1 MNTKP
6 YVAIGQKSV
15 DSLFLVL
22 TIPDDIEPVTINSFT
37 ISWTLE
43 ALAEFELIKNS
54 ISDKNKNLPYASLRG
69 LLQIAFDNL
78 AYLDSSIGLS
88 YTKITKE
95 NDIKAFAYL
104 SEGEHDFIIQK
115 IRPVLDEWITNY
127 LQPYVTKNS
136 ADIQSLHKLQDLW
149 KENNLVKTKD
159 VKSQVLPWK
168 WSETGTTQGNH
179 NYSYKDLVEYIARQ
193 IAGKELFENCGTM
206 KRIISENSTGGQA
219 ELMTNPIS
227 IDGKKGKFSL
237 VVKLEIVTFPAI
249 HQPVLRI
256 DVSKKRWVYDLN
268 EARYGLGNING
279 YIFSEN
285 YPDRAFQYQLI
296 LEQNQDNK
304 WIWNI
309 DNSFE
314 TLARKLN
321 LSATVT
327 SSEEIA
333 LGQASTPENQ
343 VMLTFR
349 YGLQK
354 KYDIKDGVP
363 EIDKLEAYKAISQIL
378 EPLGFIHFKDY
389 KKVSVKPPHPPIE
402 EEEEG
407 MINQITLLGVMLESL
422 ETKDFANFTP
432 TYFSKLTTEERNSL
446 LQKYFQISLDD
457 ILQEKK
463 GIEYK
468 KGKEVEIQIPK
479 LQAIIKANNEA
490 LERLYPH
497 EPLQLIIFYEEHLQ
511 TDVNFVKN
519 IAQITLGS
527 RFHIQLQRLPK
538 NVHGAK
544 KTLPGNNLKA
554 KERSQLRIEEWK
566 KITEQLKNLNQR
578 TFCLILARKWYDNQP
593 DDIINKPSTRQALAS
608 LAGSAVQFLL
618 PIEKT
623 QQGLLKLEDYFHRV
637 QAALKDLISA
647 HSGRID
653 KIPEKVNTYLKKI
666 APEKRPKEIIG
677 VTIVRKQR
685 GRVRGH
691 IGQTYLLI
699 ATRLNVET
707 GICELC
713 CAYDQN
719 NNLKM
724 SDWYK
729 FADGIAFVSQMSPL
743 KLASDKQT
751 AKTYFAQFLNKV
763 IEESVNNG
771 NNPVVLIDSSNCV
784 QLCPWLA
791 DVRITTHNITLNNQY
806 QKMEVNWKGA
816 RIIRIRQ
823 DLAPGFI
830 EEKVRQYAE
839 TSLEDNRTKE
849 QLTCDYTIP
858 SATSPTNGLFKLTAT
873 SETGCVTYLSIGKK
887 LLHKESRGQ
896 SCYRETEILQVIK
909 DDNKKE
915 MKNKAE
921 LKICEMTKKP
931 VFTDKFPTPNPLEI
945 VVTLRQ
951 EEDKPDDL
959 AAFVESLR
967 YGFGHYK
974 EWTTLPAPLF
984 FERVVRDYISEFSIT
999 DDVDDEELEIE
1010 ENQTNPGEPIQ
1021 LSLF

>member
-1 MNTKP
+1 
-6 YVAIGQKSV
+6 
-15 DSLFLVL
+15 
-22 TIPDDIEPVTINSFT
+22 
-37 ISWTLE
+37 
-43 ALAEFELIKNS
+43 
-54 ISDKNKNLPYASLRG
+54 
-69 LLQIAFDNL
+69 
-78 AYLDSSIGLS
+78 
-88 YTKITKE
+88 
-95 NDIKAFAYL
+95 
-104 SEGEHDFIIQK
+104 
-115 IRPVLDEWITNY
+115 
-127 LQPYVTKNS
+127 
-136 ADIQSLHKLQDLW
+136 
-149 KENNLVKTKD
+149 
-159 VKSQVLPWK
+159 
-168 WSETGTTQGNH
+168 
-179 NYSYKDLVEYIARQ
+179 
-193 IAGKELFENCGTM
+193 
-206 KRIISENSTGGQA
+206 
-219 ELMTNPIS
+219 
-227 IDGKKGKFSL
+227 
-237 VVKLEIVTFPAI
+237 
-249 HQPVLRI
+249 
-256 DVSKKRWVYDLN
+256 
-268 EARYGLGNING
+268 
-279 YIFSEN
+279 
-285 YPDRAFQYQLI
+285 
-296 LEQNQDNK
+296 
-304 WIWNI
+304 
-309 DNSFE
+309 
-314 TLARKLN
+314 
-321 LSATVT
+321 
-327 SSEEIA
+327 
-333 LGQASTPENQ
+333 
-343 VMLTFR
+343 
-349 YGLQK
+349 
-354 KYDIKDGVP
+354 
-363 EIDKLEAYKAISQIL
+363 
-378 EPLGFIHFKDY
+378 
-389 KKVSVKPPHPPIE
+389 
-402 EEEEG
+402 
-407 MINQITLLGVMLESL
+407 
-422 ETKDFANFTP
+422 
-432 TYFSKLTTEERNSL
+432 
-446 LQKYFQISLDD
+446 
-457 ILQEKK
+457 
-463 GIEYK
+463 
-468 KGKEVEIQIPK
+468 
-479 LQAIIKANNEA
+479 
-490 LERLYPH
+490 
-497 EPLQLIIFYEEHLQ
+497 
-511 TDVNFVKN
+511 VKN

-653 KIPEKVNTYLKKI
+653 KIPEKVNTYLKNI